1 MNLASQLGRTKIS
14 TFTWSQ
20 DDCILYGLAVG
31 VGASPQELK
40 FVYENGLVPLPT
52 FSSLAGRE
60 AGLKASDLD
69 VNYSKVVHKS
79 QNTLFHTPLPSCGAL
94 TVNSRVIQVE
104 DQGIAKG
111 AEILIQTI
119 LSDPLNGKLTA
130 TIETILQARADG
142 VLAQQPPKALSNSVM
157 PTRAADLTIQIQ
169 VARNSA
175 LLYRLCGDRNPIHVD
190 PIGAARAGFSR
201 PLLHGLCFYGMLCHA
216 LIRECCAFDQSR
228 LTRLH
233 VNFSAPVYPG
243 DELEMEIWLEGDDLA
258 FQVHAP
264 ARQSIV
270 SRGGRAT
277 LRAAGF
283 GA

>member
-1 MNLASQLGRTKIS
+1 M
-14 TFTWSQ
+14 
-20 DDCILYGLAVG
+20 YGLAVG
-31 VGASPQELK
+31 VSASPQELK

-52 FSSLAGRE
+52 FSSLAARE

-79 QNTLFHTPLPSCGAL
+79 QTTQFHTPLPSSGLL
-94 TVNSRVIQVE
+94 TVNSRVTSVG

-111 AEILIQTI
+111 ALIRIETI
-119 LSDPLNGKLTA
+119 LSDPLNGTLIA
-130 TIETILQARADG
+130 TIETTLRVRGDG
-142 VLAQQPPKALSNSVM
+142 ALAQHAPKASSKWAM
-157 PTRAADLTIQIQ
+157 ASRAADLTVQIH

-190 PIGAARAGFSR
+190 HTIAARVGFPH
-201 PLLHGLCFYGMLCHA
+201 PLLHGLCLYGMICNA
-216 LIRECCAFDQSR
+216 LVRECCAFDQSR

-233 VNFSAPVYPG
+233 VNFSAPVFP
-243 DELEMEIWLEGDDLA
+243 GDDLELELWFEGYDVA
-258 FQVHAP
+258 FQVNAP
-264 ARQSIV
+264 SRQSVV

-277 LRAAGF
+277 LRAGGS